1 MSGNPTWNPSQYLR
15 FGAERLQPAID
26 LIGRLSHPAPKR
38 VVDLGC
44 GAGNALPL
52 LAARFPGAEVT
63 GVDGSPDMLAKA
75 ASGGFGTVQA
85 DIASWEPAEKV
96 DVIFSNAALQWL
108 PDHALLFPR
117 LLSCLAPGGMLAVQ
131 MPAMDDTP
139 ARRLQL
145 ETAGQG
151 PWAPSVAGVA
161 TVRPVPVPGVYYD
174 LLRPLVPRLDLWVTE
189 YVHQLQGADPV
200 MQWFKGSSLQPYL
213 DAMPQEMRPDF
224 LAAYA
229 EAIRPHYPP
238 QTDGVTLLSFR
249 RLFLIASLQ
258 EQASSY

>member
-1 MSGNPTWNPSQYLR
+1 MAGNPSWNPTQYLR

-26 LIGRLSHPAPKR
+26 LIGRLTHPAPRR

-52 LAARFPGAEVT
+52 LAARFPGAEVV
-63 GVDGSPDMLAKA
+63 GVDGSPEMLAKA
-75 ASGGFGTVQA
+75 ASSGFTTEQA
-85 DIASWEPAEKV
+85 DIATWEPAEKV

-108 PDHALLFPR
+108 PDHARLFPR

-145 ETAGQG
+145 ETARSG
-151 PWAPSVAGVA
+151 PWAASVASVA
-161 TVRPVPVPGVYYD
+161 TVRPVPVPGVYYE
-174 LLRPLVPRLDLWVTE
+174 LLRPLAPRLELWVTE
-189 YVHQLQGADPV
+189 YVHQLQGPDPV

-213 DAMPQEMRPDF
+213 DAMPEPMRPDF

-238 QTDGVTLLSFR
+238 QQDGVTLLSFR
-249 RLFLIASLQ
+249 RLFLIASLKN
-258 EQASSY
+258 SK